1 MHAYLS
7 VDEIKRYAQQIKL
20 SEIGLH
26 GQKKLKHA
34 RVLCIGLGGLGS
46 PLLLYL
52 AAAGVGKLGIV
63 DHDNVELTNL
73 HRQILYREQHLG
85 QAKSTSAR
93 EQLLALN
100 LSIEVN
106 SYTEKLTPDN
116 ADRFVSQYDIIA
128 DGSDN
133 FATRYL
139 IHDTCFKFNKPYVYA
154 SAGQFQGYCAIFHAN
169 QENPCLH
176 CLFPYA
182 TSPTSVNCATDGV
195 IGVLPGLLGI
205 LQATEIIKWIL
216 KIGTGLVKRLLMVD
230 LLAMSFKDI
239 HLSKNLDCQLCVYR
253 EFAHEPISTIVC
265 PEDIS
270 LKNYALSAKQLIHL
284 LQKSNISLVDVRSE
298 AEHKDKNIGGKLIPL
313 IELAYRLNE
322 LDFNHTIILYCLSGK
337 RSLQA
342 LKILLAAGFTSVKYL
357 SKGAV
362 EFFNYYLLYF

>member
-1 MHAYLS
+1 MMHTHLS
-7 VDEIKRYAQQIKL
+7 ADEIMRYAQQIKL
-20 SEIGLH
+20 PEMGQN
-26 GQKKLKHA
+26 GQKKLKYA

-63 DHDNVELTNL
+63 DHDKVELTNL
-73 HRQILYREQHLG
+73 QRQILYRSHHLG
-85 QAKSTSAR
+85 QAKSISAR

-100 LSIEVN
+100 SSIEVN
-106 SYTEKLTPDN
+106 SYTEKLTQDN
-116 ADRFVSQYDIIA
+116 ADELISQYDIIA

-169 QENPCLH
+169 QENPCLR

-182 TSPTSVNCATDGV
+182 TSPTSVNCATGGV
-195 IGVLPGLLGI
+195 IGVLPGLLGV

-239 HLSKNLDCQLCVYR
+239 YLSKNLDCQLCVYR
-253 EFAHEPISTIVC
+253 EFAHDEPISAIAC
-265 PEDIS
+265 PEDRT

-284 LQKSNISLVDVRSE
+284 LQKSNTSLVDVRSE

-313 IELAYRLNE
+313 IELPYRLNE
-322 LDFNHTIILYCLSGK
+322 LDLNYTIILYCLSGK

-342 LKILLAAGFTSVKYL
+342 IKILLAAGFTSVKYL
-357 SKGAV
+357 RKGAV
-362 EFFNYYLLYF
+362 EFF